1 MLPSDEVFCS
11 FYFRRRGYLEIR
23 DLKRELDMMIKLVF
37 IQVTEAL
44 QESKEQTS
52 LMKLLRREDD

>member
-1 MLPSDEVFCS
+1 
-11 FYFRRRGYLEIR
+11 
-23 DLKRELDMMIKLVF
+23 MMIKLVF